1 MKAMTRLLS
10 IIGGRATQFLFAGV
24 FIGLLLPDLAA
35 LARPLLAP
43 SVGLMLGLTLLR
55 VDWRRLGR
63 WRMEGLRT
71 TLAIAWIVL
80 LSPCLVWLCLLPDF
94 LPSSLTAALV
104 LMAAAP
110 PIIGAVSIA
119 LFLDLDAELALVIAL
134 LATLIAPLTLPPLA
148 GGLLGLDLDF
158 DIFTLMVRMAALVA
172 VAFIGAFLVRRMVGA
187 ARLAANA
194 ARIDGAVVITMLIFA
209 IAIMDGVGETLWQDP
224 RTVLLWTAAAF
235 IANPVLQGLGAAFFA
250 ASGRKAGVTLGLLS
264 GNRNMGLVLASLPPG
279 ADEGIV
285 LFFALAQ
292 IPMYTLPA
300 LLRPVYRAI
309 MR

>member
-1 MKAMTRLLS
+1 MEAMTRLLS

-63 WRMEGLRT
+63 RHAHGLRNI
-71 TLAIAWIVL
+71 LAIAWIVL
-80 LSPCLVWLCLLPDF
+80 LSPLLVWLCLLPDF
-94 LPSSLTAALV
+94 LPPSLTAALV

-134 LATLIAPLTLPPLA
+134 LTTLIAPLTLPPLA
-148 GGLLGLDLDF
+148 GGLLGVDLDF
-158 DIFTLMVRMAALVA
+158 DILAVMIRMGALVA
-172 VAFIGAFLVRRMVGA
+172 AAFLGAFLVRRLVGT
-187 ARLAANA
+187 ARLTANA
-194 ARIDGAVVITMLIFA
+194 TRIDGAVVITMLIFA
-209 IAIMDGVGETLWQDP
+209 VAIMDGVSEALWQRP
-224 RTVLLWTAAAF
+224 QMVLVWTAAAF
-235 IANPVLQGLGAAFFA
+235 IANPVLQGLGAIFFA
-250 ASGRKAGVTLGLLS
+250 ASGRKVGVTLGLLS
-264 GNRNMGLVLASLPPG
+264 GNRNMGLVLASLPPD
-279 ADEGIV
+279 ADEGIF